1 MICKK
6 NFFVLILFSTLF
18 SFVWSFHT
26 YSEPWID
33 FGNYF
38 FMSDIIS
45 YDYRLY
51 KEYFDHKGPLIF
63 LLFGTYTKFF
73 GTDLF
78 SAQFLLF
85 MILLIF
91 YSVISLFISK
101 IINSFKYQIFFLLLS
116 FNILYN
122 QSPDLI
128 ILLLQ
133 LIFVLTSFYF
143 FIFFSSSSFFKYFFC
158 TILMFL
164 SSLVRID
171 SLIYMSAFF
180 FFFLCEYR
188 YRKFIIYSA
197 SLFFSFIF
205 IFYYKIIF

>member
-6 NFFVLILFSTLF
+6 NLFFLILFSTLF

-45 YDYRLY
+45 HDYRLY

-63 LLFGTYTKFF
+63 LIFGTYTKLF
-73 GTDLF
+73 GTDLI

-85 MILLIF
+85 SILSIF

-122 QSPDLI
+122 PKM
-128 ILLLQ
+128 
-133 LIFVLTSFYF
+133 FYW
-143 FIFFSSSSFFKYFFC
+143 IHNNLHHSSSHILSNIYFLNNHQ
-158 TILMFL
+158 IQ
-164 SSLVRID
+164 
-171 SLIYMSAFF
+171 
-180 FFFLCEYR
+180 
-188 YRKFIIYSA
+188 
-197 SLFFSFIF
+197 IF
-205 IFYYKIIF
+205 NKI